1 MMYNPA
7 YYIEQNLITN
17 DNIKMKFNWH
27 NKTLLIIEDDYV
39 SYLYLKD
46 VLSDTRIKIKRA
58 VSLKQARQILESG
71 NKIDLLIVNVNIP
84 GENIYKSML
93 EIKSSNQMIPVIAIT
108 NQYSLDIQ
116 TACIEA
122 GCDAYIYSHIDS
134 SQLLLTID
142 ELLDKSI
149 IISSLMFKDKP

>member
-1 MMYNPA
+1 MYNPA

>member
-1 MMYNPA
+1 
-7 YYIEQNLITN
+7 
-17 DNIKMKFNWH
+17 MKFNWH